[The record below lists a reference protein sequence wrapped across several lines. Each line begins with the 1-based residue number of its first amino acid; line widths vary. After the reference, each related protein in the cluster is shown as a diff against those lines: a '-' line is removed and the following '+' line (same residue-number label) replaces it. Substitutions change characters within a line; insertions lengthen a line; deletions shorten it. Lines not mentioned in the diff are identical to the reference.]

1 MFVIPVVNPEVA
13 GPLHKELDKL
23 GEKEFLK
30 KELAELAVENPVL
43 GFMVRKF
50 AKASNDPKTTA
61 LCGLMV
67 FKLLKSQAE
76 ANRMELEINLG

>member
-1 MFVIPVVNPEVA
+1 MFAIPVVTPGVA
-13 GPLHKELDKL
+13 GPIQKELDKY

-30 KELAELAVENPVL
+30 KELAELKVDNPVL
-43 GFMVRKF
+43 GLLIRKF
-50 AKASNDPKTTA
+50 AKISADPRSTA

-67 FKLLKSQAE
+67 FKLLQNQAE